1 MSLPPVTTAQ
11 QPNTLITTTA
21 VNLTN
26 SNQTSSPALR
36 TRPTGW
42 HAKLF
47 GFDWNKRSDHHKY
60 LVKSGLPEVHAA
72 IVNDDWDLALELIGP
87 DDFGLVWLPPASQ
100 RQPQNGGTDLDAS
113 TWTVDL
119 LNKNENIRDDAIL
132 RMALHINHVTSQDNS
147 IFYGANLLTL
157 CLSKPARP
165 DVLQYVITLA
175 AKQAPQ
181 YLNLPDAMGR
191 TPLWVAIENQNQAN
205 MQRLLKA
212 GADPLQACKFSE
224 QGEPKSLLFLAAK
237 YANKE
242 IFRDLLLATL
252 EHLESIS
259 PYDKF
264 GVDPFYLKQ
273 WISVH
278 SSQDVLWLA
287 DQVQALRGPI
297 LCCKDKSGSSYFYRS
312 IIDGSLDAKL
322 KNGNEDLI
330 EWLKSLDISIVL
342 SDDTESSPLYA
353 AASKATILTY
363 YKLNDFFS
371 QINSAALSNIK
382 KHEVHKKIEEQFLL
396 SRTSKD
402 FDHYL
407 DHFPKPQ
414 HALKSTQ
421 KKILMEM
428 QYHALLLYQKEI
440 NFNDYA
446 RIVKNVWPFIS
457 DYEKNKLFL
466 DAALKSDDRMELV
479 FSLLDCSLYLST
491 IEAMMHYASTTRKKT
506 AFEFAADRSFE
517 MGEVLKSLRAGID
530 EGNGMFH
537 MALSVGSLKW
547 VEQLIAAGLNRQ
559 KTIAESSTYMSM
571 LADLDPQGLSEK
583 LKGLNY
589 KITQLTIDHACT
601 EAGKQALTA
610 LINKAKNNS

>member
-11 QPNTLITTTA
+11 QPNALITTTA

-26 SNQTSSPALR
+26 SNQTSPPALR

-42 HAKLF
+42 HAKSF
-47 GFDWNKRSDHHKY
+47 GLDWNKRSDHHKY

-132 RMALHINHVTSQDNS
+132 RMALHINHVTGQDNS

-242 IFRDLLLATL
+242 IFRYLLLATL

-297 LCCKDKSGSSYFYRS
+297 LCCKDKRS
-312 IIDGSLDAKL
+312 D
-322 KNGNEDLI
+322 N
-330 EWLKSLDISIVL
+330 
-342 SDDTESSPLYA
+342 
-353 AASKATILTY
+353 
-363 YKLNDFFS
+363 
-371 QINSAALSNIK
+371 
-382 KHEVHKKIEEQFLL
+382 
-396 SRTSKD
+396 
-402 FDHYL
+402 
-407 DHFPKPQ
+407 
-414 HALKSTQ
+414 
-421 KKILMEM
+421 
-428 QYHALLLYQKEI
+428 
-440 NFNDYA
+440 
-446 RIVKNVWPFIS
+446 
-457 DYEKNKLFL
+457 
-466 DAALKSDDRMELV
+466 KSDL
-479 FSLLDCSLYLST
+479 
-491 IEAMMHYASTTRKKT
+491 
-506 AFEFAADRSFE
+506 
-517 MGEVLKSLRAGID
+517 
-530 EGNGMFH
+530 
-537 MALSVGSLKW
+537 
-547 VEQLIAAGLNRQ
+547 
-559 KTIAESSTYMSM
+559 
-571 LADLDPQGLSEK
+571 
-583 LKGLNY
+583 
-589 KITQLTIDHACT
+589 
-601 EAGKQALTA
+601 
-610 LINKAKNNS
+610 

>member
-1 MSLPPVTTAQ
+1 MSLPPVATAQ

-132 RMALHINHVTSQDNS
+132 RMALHINHVTGQDNS

-264 GVDPFYLKQ
+264 GVDPLYLKQ

-278 SSQDVLWLA
+278 SSEDVLWLA

-382 KHEVHKKIEEQFLL
+382 KHEVHKKIEEHFLL

-414 HALKSTQ
+414 NALKSTQ

-466 DAALKSDDRMELV
+466 DAALISDDRMELV

-491 IEAMMHYASTTRKKT
+491 IETMMHYASTTRKKT

-601 EAGKQALTA
+601 EAGKQALIA